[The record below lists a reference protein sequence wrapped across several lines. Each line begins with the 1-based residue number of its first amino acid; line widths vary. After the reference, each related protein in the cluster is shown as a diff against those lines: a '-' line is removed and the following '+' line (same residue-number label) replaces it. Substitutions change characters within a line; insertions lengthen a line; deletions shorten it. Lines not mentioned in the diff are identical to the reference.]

1 MSKPKK
7 PAAKATAKKT
17 IPVKFA
23 AKKTT
28 PAPAKKAAPA
38 KKSAPAPKAAIKKP
52 APAAKAK
59 PVPVKKPVP
68 AKPAPKPA
76 PKAAAKPVPKAAAK
90 APSKPEAKKPDPAK
104 MAPVKAPAKPA
115 PKAAVVA
122 KPVTTG
128 KKTVP
133 GKSVVATKPHGKKG
147 PVMNHDV
154 AVKTLTDHRV
164 KHHQEAPTNKKSRR
178 NSPLAYSLDDID
190 DYLKLRAGIRMNL
203 YVPGQDEAKV
213 AAAKVAA
220 KNAVKPEVKPVANRH
235 VTAVSVADLLG
246 FNPFIKKAGDASPEE
261 ELIPQK
267 FRKYY
272 RLLLDLRD
280 HVNEGLATHTE
291 EALKKTGKDDT
302 GDVSAYSQHMA
313 DAGTDSF
320 DRDFALSLV
329 NNEQEAL
336 YEIAEAIDRMKDGTY
351 GTCEITQKA
360 IPVDRLI
367 AVPFTRYSAEGQ
379 RQVEKTKRRGRRSGG
394 NPMLEINEGVGFG
407 TSGGDEESSE
417 EA

>member
-1 MSKPKK
+1 MSKSKK
-7 PAAKATAKKT
+7 PAPK
-17 IPVKFA
+17 
-23 AKKTT
+23 
-28 PAPAKKAAPA
+28 PAAKKAAPVSKA
-38 KKSAPAPKAAIKKP
+38 KPATKPVVKKPSPAPAKKP

-59 PVPVKKPVP
+59 PAPVKKSVP

-76 PKAAAKPVPKAAAK
+76 AKAPVKPVSKPAPAAK
-90 APSKPEAKKPDPAK
+90 A
-104 MAPVKAPAKPA
+104 APVKAAPAKPA
-115 PKAAVVA
+115 AKSAPAAKAPVKAAAPAA
-122 KPVTTG
+122 K
-128 KKTVP
+128 
-133 GKSVVATKPHGKKG
+133 SSGKKG

-164 KHHQEAPTNKKSRR
+164 KHKQEAPHTKKARR
-178 NSPLAYSLDDID
+178 NTPLAFSLDDIEE
-190 DYLKLRAGIRMNL
+190 YLKLRAGMKMNL
-203 YVPGQDEAKV
+203 YVPGQDEGKAAPVKV
-213 AAAKVAA
+213 APKV
-220 KNAVKPEVKPVANRH
+220 EVKPVQNRQ
-235 VTAVSVADLLG
+235 VSAVSVADLLG
-246 FNPFIKKAGDASPEE
+246 FNPFVKKGDLSPEE
-261 ELIPQK
+261 ELIPAK

-272 RLLLDLRD
+272 KLLLELRD

-351 GTCEITQKA
+351 GTCEITQKP
-360 IPVDRLI
+360 IPHDRLV

-379 RQVEKTKRRGRRSGG
+379 RQIEKTRRRGRRTGG
-394 NPMLEINEGVGFG
+394 NPLLEINEGVGFG
-407 TSGGDEESSE
+407 TSGGDEGDSE
-417 EA
+417 EP

>member
-1 MSKPKK
+1 MSKSKK
-7 PAAKATAKKT
+7 PAPK
-17 IPVKFA
+17 
-23 AKKTT
+23 
-28 PAPAKKAAPA
+28 PAAKKAAPVSKAKPATKPVA
-38 KKSAPAPKAAIKKP
+38 KKPSPAPAKKP

-59 PVPVKKPVP
+59 PVPVKKSVP

-76 PKAAAKPVPKAAAK
+76 AKASVKPVSKPAPVAKAAPVKAAPAKAAAK
-90 APSKPEAKKPDPAK
+90 APVSKTPASAPAK
-104 MAPVKAPAKPA
+104 SSAKAAPAPKAPVKATAPA
-115 PKAAVVA
+115 A
-122 KPVTTG
+122 K
-128 KKTVP
+128 
-133 GKSVVATKPHGKKG
+133 SSGKKG

-164 KHHQEAPTNKKSRR
+164 KHKQEAPHTKKARR
-178 NSPLAYSLDDID
+178 TTPLAFSLDDIEE
-190 DYLKLRAGIRMNL
+190 YLKLRAGMKMNL
-203 YVPGQDEAKV
+203 YVPGQDEGKAAPVKAAPKV
-213 AAAKVAA
+213 
-220 KNAVKPEVKPVANRH
+220 EVKPVQNRQ
-235 VTAVSVADLLG
+235 VSAVSVADLLG
-246 FNPFIKKAGDASPEE
+246 FNPFVKKGDLSPEE
-261 ELIPQK
+261 ELIPAK

-272 RLLLDLRD
+272 KLLLELRD

-351 GTCEITQKA
+351 GTCEITQKP
-360 IPVDRLI
+360 IPQDRLV

-379 RQVEKTKRRGRRSGG
+379 RQIEKTRRRGRRSGG
-394 NPMLEINEGVGFG
+394 NPLLEINEGVGFG
-407 TSGGDEESSE
+407 TSGGDEGDSE

>member
-7 PAAKATAKKT
+7 PAPKA
-17 IPVKFA
+17 A
-23 AKKTT
+23 AKKPSAAKPAAKKPAPAPTKKVA
-28 PAPAKKAAPA
+28 PAKKPAAPAKKAAPA
-38 KKSAPAPKAAIKKP
+38 SKTAIKKP
-52 APAAKAK
+52 APVAKAK
-59 PVPVKKPVP
+59 PVPVKKSVP
-68 AKPAPKPA
+68 AKPA
-76 PKAAAKPVPKAAAK
+76 PKAAAK
-90 APSKPEAKKPDPAK
+90 APAKPEAKKPVPAK
-104 MAPVKAPAKPA
+104 AAPVKTPIKPAAKAPVAPVKSVAPAKKGA
-115 PKAAVVA
+115 PVKVA
-122 KPVTTG
+122 
-128 KKTVP
+128 P
-133 GKSVVATKPHGKKG
+133 GKAPGKKG

-164 KHHQEAPTNKKSRR
+164 KHQQEAPTNKKSRR
-178 NSPLAYSLDDID
+178 NSPLAFSLDDID
-190 DYLKLRAGIRMNL
+190 EYLKLRAGMKMNL

-220 KNAVKPEVKPVANRH
+220 KVAAKPEVKPVANRQ

-246 FNPFIKKAGDASPEE
+246 FNPFTKKSGDTSPEE

-272 RLLLDLRD
+272 KLLLDLRD

-360 IPVDRLI
+360 IPHDRLV

-379 RQVEKTKRRGRRSGG
+379 RQIEKTKRRGRRANG

-407 TSGGDEESSE
+407 TSGGDEGDSE
-417 EA
+417 EP

>member
-7 PAAKATAKKT
+7 PAPKAIAKKT
-17 IPVKFA
+17 IPAKPA
-23 AKKTT
+23 AKKTP

-38 KKSAPAPKAAIKKP
+38 KKSAPVSKVAIKKKP

-59 PVPVKKPVP
+59 PVPVKKSVP
-68 AKPAPKPA
+68 SKSA
-76 PKAAAKPVPKAAAK
+76 PKAAAK
-90 APSKPEAKKPDPAK
+90 APAKPEAKKPAPVKA
-104 MAPVKAPAKPA
+104 APVKAPAKSA
-115 PKAAVVA
+115 PKPVVVA
-122 KPVTTG
+122 KPAPKSDAHAKSAVTG
-128 KKTVP
+128 KGVSEKVSP
-133 GKSVVATKPHGKKG
+133 PAKPHGKKI

-164 KHHQEAPTNKKSRR
+164 KHRQETPANKKPRR
-178 NSPLAYSLDDID
+178 NSPLAFSLDDID
-190 DYLKLRAGIRMNL
+190 EYLKLRAGLKLNL

-220 KNAVKPEVKPVANRH
+220 KVAAKPEVQPVANRQ

-246 FNPFIKKAGDASPEE
+246 FNPFIKKTGDTSPEE
-261 ELIPQK
+261 EQIPQK

-272 RLLLDLRD
+272 KLLLDLRD

-351 GTCEITQKA
+351 GICEITQTP
-360 IPVDRLI
+360 IPSDRLV

-379 RQVEKTKRRGRRSGG
+379 RQVEKTRRRGRRSGG

-407 TSGGDEESSE
+407 TSGGEDEPE
-417 EA
+417 EP